1 MNCHI
6 CNSTTVSL
14 GTVPFDR
21 NNAKVTIVND
31 TPMEY
36 VKCTNCNAVSCP
48 EMLSWTAKALGEKV
62 YNEEY
67 INYDPDYTG
76 VRPKNYAKMLLDIT
90 EPSNIRK
97 IKHLDY
103 GSGLGIMSEELI
115 KKKWNSSHYD
125 PYSSPDKP
133 EGTYNFITA
142 IEVFEHALDIDSTI
156 LDIKSFLENR
166 SGVILFSTQ
175 FADANTDI
183 GWWYIGARN
192 GHINILS
199 NESMKILAIRHGLFF
214 SSLNS
219 GIHLLQSTRNNY
231 RELIGKISPW

>member
-1 MNCHI
+1 MQCHI

-21 NNAKVTIVND
+21 NNAGVAIIND

-36 VKCTNCNAVSCP
+36 VKCTNCSAVSCP
-48 EMLSWTAKALGEKV
+48 EMLKWTSEDLGQKV
-62 YNEEY
+62 YNAEY
-67 INYDPDYTG
+67 VKYDPDYMGT
-76 VRPKNYAKMLLDIT
+76 RPKNYAEMLIDIT
-90 EPSNIRK
+90 ERNNVRK

-103 GSGLGIMSEELI
+103 GSGQGIMSEELI

-125 PYSSPDKP
+125 PYSSPDRP

-156 LDIKSFLENR
+156 LDIKSFLESR
-166 SGVILFSTQ
+166 KGVILFSTQ
-175 FADANTDI
+175 FADTTTDI
-183 GWWYIGARN
+183 NWWYIGARN

-199 NESMKILAIRHGLFF
+199 EVSMKILATRHGLFF
-214 SSLNS
+214 SSLHS
-219 GIHLLQSTRNNY
+219 GLHLLQYTRNNY
-231 RELIGKISPW
+231 RELIGKTTPW